1 MKSNRVLQIDRKKSV
16 KEVNFRL
23 QAALINEVAIEQ
35 LWRVMFSFA
44 KNFINMLLESNLNRG
59 VF

>member
-35 LWRVMFSFA
+35 LGRVMFSFA

-59 VF
+59 EF